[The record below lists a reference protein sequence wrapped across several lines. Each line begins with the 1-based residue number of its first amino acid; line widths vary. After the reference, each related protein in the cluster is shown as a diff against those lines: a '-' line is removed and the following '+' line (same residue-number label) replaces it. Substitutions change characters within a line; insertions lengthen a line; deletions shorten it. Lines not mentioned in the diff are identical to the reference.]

1 MLNLRGGES
10 NLGNNV
16 AHSPLRQLLTVRLGG
31 SASTVLHPVASSVG
45 LLSIRSTRSRN
56 TGVVV
61 VAPTNDLRSSRAPSA
76 NEIASLAVPQPAS
89 AFVQASATLDRPIFC
104 GCSVPSVDTVED
116 SFASAY
122 ECHWNILFNKV
133 HWKADV
139 TEKDILSVGFR
150 NADDLRYVMTAPPA
164 HEDIYLNLRRLLTPF
179 GLGRFYRSLNPNFK
193 SPAPNSGLS
202 SPAVLPSPPPT
213 SPVHPLLLAVQVSSR
228 QPSHWGKTSAAV
240 AIGGAPADPTSTA
253 LLYRSAKQI
262 RRKKTP
268 LDQQHN
274 TFPGDSDRGH
284 VRFHSVIASVWVF
297 RGSAP
302 ACLASPVVAIQ
313 CVVRGWL
320 VRQRGAVAPVS
331 VRFRGHVRFHSV
343 IASVWVFRGSAPACL
358 ASPVVAIQCVVRGW
372 LVRQRGA
379 VVPVS
384 VHPRRSRRW
393 SKSAQRKRLAAPSPP
408 VLDYSALD
416 LFLAELAA
424 APPSSTPVPGG
435 RSVGLPT
442 DKPID
447 LGGSTPSA
455 WKLPVPTVVPQ
466 HVGLHAD
473 VDGVA
478 APFVPTASSS
488 SPLPRKPPWLGF
500 RHFTAIGVLLKALA
514 TAGTVSMAQ
523 LRRDAN
529 AVISASLGHPVAAAL
544 PRAMDIQSMY
554 QPQHVVAGADPL
566 PAGDHHINVPA
577 LDALH
582 VSGCVFCQ
590 SCDPSQC
597 LPQTTVCGSCY

>member
-320 VRQRGAVAPVS
+320 VRQRGAV
-331 VRFRGHVRFHSV
+331 
-343 IASVWVFRGSAPACL
+343 
-358 ASPVVAIQCVVRGW
+358 
-372 LVRQRGA
+372 
-379 VVPVS
+379 VPVS

>member
-1 MLNLRGGES
+1 MLNLRGEKYS
-10 NLGNNV
+10 FV
-16 AHSPLRQLLTVRLGG
+16 VHSPLQPLLTVRLGG
-31 SASTVLHPVASSVG
+31 SASIVVMLPEASSVG
-45 LLSIRSTRSRN
+45 LISIRSIRTRK

-61 VAPTNDLRSSRAPSA
+61 LAPTDAMRSSRARSA
-76 NEIASLAVPQPAS
+76 EEIASLEVPQPAS
-89 AFVQASATLDRPIFC
+89 AVVEASAKLDRPFFC
-104 GCSVPSVDTVED
+104 GCLAPSADTVGD
-116 SFASAY
+116 SIASAY
-122 ECHWNILFNKV
+122 DRHWNPLFTKV
-133 HWKADV
+133 HWKEDV
-139 TEKDILSVGFR
+139 TDNDIRSVGFR
-150 NADDLRYVMTAPPA
+150 DADDLHSMTTAPSA
-164 HEDIYLNLRRLLTPF
+164 HDAIYLQLQRLLTPF
-179 GLGRFYRSLNPNFK
+179 GLRRFYLSLNPNFS
-193 SPAPNSGLS
+193 SPAPNPGFS
-202 SPAVLPSPPPT
+202 SPVVLPPPPT
-213 SPVHPLLLAVQVSSR
+213 PPPIHPLLLAVQVSSR

-274 TFPGDSDRGH
+274 TFPGDSD
-284 VRFHSVIASVWVF
+284 
-297 RGSAP
+297 
-302 ACLASPVVAIQ
+302 
-313 CVVRGWL
+313 
-320 VRQRGAVAPVS
+320 
-331 VRFRGHVRFHSV
+331 RGHVRFHSV